1 MRIQKV
7 WTDRILTTQE
17 NQGQIMVP
25 LNPLT
30 EYLDTVHS
38 DGSNMRVLVGAPTK
52 HIKSWQISKMQDG
65 ATPARGIKT
74 LTLYQDEVKPTDL
87 IDVANKEFYADYY
100 SSDGLAAQDE
110 VLGTLN
116 AVINTINDTIKV
128 GGSYKTLSVTVID
141 ANGNDVTATYTP
153 LLTPAS
159 WECYIDGVNMTS
171 SLLVTWK
178 PQTTNDT
185 IKIKLEKDYTYIK
198 KELVIK
204 CNITPTLVGTI
215 TLSIT

>member
-1 MRIQKV
+1 
-7 WTDRILTTQE
+7 
-17 NQGQIMVP
+17 MVP

-128 GGSYKTLSVTVID
+128 CGSYKTLSVTVID

-159 WECYIDGVNMTS
+159 WVCLYRWSEYDKFFISYMEATGY
-171 SLLVTWK
+171 
-178 PQTTNDT
+178 NDH
-185 IKIKLEKDYTYIK
+185 IKIKLEK
-198 KELVIK
+198 
-204 CNITPTLVGTI
+204 TI
-215 TLSIT
+215 RILRKS